1 MVEKKIMI
9 ASTKLGGDEYN
20 DCLHEKGVEKI
31 KFMPPLN
38 RDGVEI
44 MLTSTK

>member
-1 MVEKKIMI
+1 VEKKIMI
-9 ASTKLGGDEYN
+9 ASTKYSGDENN
-20 DCLHEKGVEKI
+20 DCLHEIGVEEI
-31 KFMPPLN
+31 KFIPPLN